1 MVLTKIFSEQWY
13 IVSKNFWGVFKL
25 VINEIRCK
33 MLFCLVYTVFIKNTS
48 FRKVGFS
55 QANYNGFWKFKSLFV
70 TFFYRDY
77 NDCIYSLQ
85 KLNSDTLILDR
96 TSLTYSV
103 TDCFT
108 PNLSRTFWNS
118 LRYLW
123 KSVPFGKSEGK

>member
-1 MVLTKIFSEQWY
+1 MVLIKIFSEQWY
-13 IVSKNFWGVFKL
+13 LVSKTFYWVFKW
-25 VINEIRCK
+25 VIKESRGK
-33 MLFCLVYTVFIKNTS
+33 MLFCSPYTVFIKNTS
-48 FRKVGFS
+48 FRKFGFS
-55 QANYNGFWKFKSLFV
+55 QATYDGFWKFKSLFV

-77 NDCIYSLQ
+77 NDCIYFLQ

-96 TSLTYSV
+96 TYLTYSV

-123 KSVPFGKSEGK
+123 KSVPFRKSEGK